1 MKKQTFSG
9 STGTQ
14 VTVADLLDLAR
25 REVDPRTPASL
36 MALAAPLHALARDK
50 TLLQKCINFGLTH
63 WREGSLHFYSSQ
75 SCHIASVD
83 NFVIRI
89 NLWPLLPADP
99 RRRAILADVLS
110 YFDYHDHNFS
120 FITANYFGPGYET
133 EIYTYSRERV
143 VGYPGEKVE
152 LDYQGRHLLDDNTVM
167 LYEQFRDIHMQLPPS
182 KLSASINLMMNCPDS
197 GLSHQFYFDIENST
211 IRDYVS
217 AVSDKRV
224 NALGFARHLHDAQT
238 PALLQR
244 IAESHPCS
252 RTRVEAGRILVSI
265 AGEGALPALSKAKM
279 LVDPL
284 ARALWL
290 QGERTR

>member
-1 MKKQTFSG
+1 MKKQLFAGAAGAT
-9 STGTQ
+9 
-14 VTVADLLDLAR
+14 VTVAELLDLAR
-25 REVDPRTPASL
+25 REVDPRAPESL
-36 MALAAPLHALARDK
+36 MTLAAPLHALARDR

-75 SCHIASVD
+75 SCHIASID

-89 NLWPLLPADP
+89 NLWPLLPLDP
-99 RRRAILADVLS
+99 RRRTILADVLS

-133 EIYTYSRERV
+133 EIYSYSRDRLI
-143 VGYPGEKVE
+143 GYPGEKVE
-152 LDYQGRHLLDDNTVM
+152 LTYEGRHGLNDNTVM
-167 LYEQFRDIHMQLPPS
+167 LYEQFRDIHMQLPPPA
-182 KLSASINLMMNCPDS
+182 LSASINLMMNCPHS
-197 GLSHQFYFDIENST
+197 GLTHQFYFDIENSC
-211 IRDYVS
+211 IRDYVG

-224 NALGFARHLHDAQT
+224 NALGFARHLHDAET

-265 AGEGALPALSKAKM
+265 AGEAALSASSRARM
-279 LVDPL
+279 LADPL
-284 ARALWL
+284 ARALWRRAE
-290 QGERTR
+290 QGS